1 METRIVFLPQEM
13 DSLTDETYHRCLN
26 RIDQDAQ
33 TRVKRFY
40 RREDSWRS
48 LIGML
53 LPQILLRE
61 HKIPLDS
68 VMFSRTKAGKPFI
81 EEKSPNH
88 TTAIGF
94 NISHDARMIAMAS
107 QVGLNE
113 NADMIGIDVMKRVL
127 PRGETLRSF
136 LQAIGDTLTESELS
150 LFTPDLD
157 VATGEKYVFLL
168 WTLKEAYTKA
178 LGLGLGF
185 DFKRI
190 QYDILH
196 NCVFVDDQPA
206 RGWSFLMFD
215 VKEPNGLGIYQGS
228 IARFIGGEQT
238 QINFIT
244 YHQDDPTL
252 RIISV
257 EELISA
263 PPDIH

>member
-1 METRIVFLPQEM
+1 METRIVFLPQEIS
-13 DSLTDETYHRCLN
+13 SLTDEAYHRCLG
-26 RIDQDAQ
+26 RIDEDAQ
-33 TRVKRFY
+33 ARIKRFY

-61 HKIPLDS
+61 HKIPRES
-68 VMFSRTKAGKPFI
+68 VVFSRTKAGKPFI

-88 TTAIGF
+88 TTSIRY

-107 QVGLNE
+107 QVGSKE
-113 NADMIGIDVMKRVL
+113 NANMIGIDVMKRVL
-127 PRGETLRSF
+127 PREETLRSF
-136 LQAIGDTLTESELS
+136 LRSIGDTLTESELS

-157 VATGEKYVFLL
+157 VVTGEKYVFLL

-206 RGWSFLMFD
+206 RGWNFLMFD
-215 VKEPNGLGIYQGS
+215 IKEPNGSAIYQGS

-238 QINFIT
+238 EINFIS

-252 RIISV
+252 RIISL
-257 EELISA
+257 EELIS
-263 PPDIH
+263 HTT